1 MRRTVD
7 RAVKRPD
14 DVPCDSPM
22 ASTRGITCVTL
33 RELAE
38 HAKAGPTLNIPPN
51 ITDPP
56 QLQRQTNLMRVCTG

>member
-1 MRRTVD
+1 
-7 RAVKRPD
+7 
-14 DVPCDSPM
+14 M